1 MANNYLVNPIRIDT
15 AMTSSFKALT
25 SASIGAFNTL
35 LIKKVYWLNPATI
48 GDTVSIIDPNSSEEL
63 MPLRAEV
70 AGQSILIDFTPQPE
84 LWADFEVNQISS
96 GVLYIYLG

>member
-35 LIKKVYWLNPATI
+35 LIKKVWNLGILCYELLVGCKPFKGEENK
-48 GDTVSIIDPNSSEEL
+48 VPNKRL
-63 MPLRAEV
+63 HGR
-70 AGQSILIDFTPQPE
+70 
-84 LWADFEVNQISS
+84 
-96 GVLYIYLG
+96 